1 MNNLSKRL
9 VLTGVEKKLGDLDH
23 SITIQIPKFELRQ
36 REIVAIVG
44 SNGCGKST
52 MLDIISMLCKPDRAE
67 QFIIYSNGGDFND
80 VQSLNEKEINKLRRN
95 NIAYILQ
102 SGGLLEFLT
111 LQQNISLVTRLKK
124 GKQANFNEIVK
135 SLGIEKLLNKKP
147 MQLSGG
153 QRQKGAVARALI
165 QQPDIILADEPTSAM
180 DSLSAIRLME
190 NLTTRVSNSGS
201 SLVLVSHDA
210 SLVQDFAHRVYRFS
224 VKQVNDKTISVLH
237 EEGNLGD

>member
-1 MNNLSKRL
+1 
-9 VLTGVEKKLGDLDH
+9 
-23 SITIQIPKFELRQ
+23 
-36 REIVAIVG
+36 
-44 SNGCGKST
+44 
-52 MLDIISMLCKPDRAE
+52 
-67 QFIIYSNGGDFND
+67 
-80 VQSLNEKEINKLRRN
+80 
-95 NIAYILQ
+95 
-102 SGGLLEFLT
+102 
-111 LQQNISLVTRLKK
+111 
-124 GKQANFNEIVK
+124 
-135 SLGIEKLLNKKP
+135 